1 MSACPASVYSV
12 IIAHVV
18 MCAPFAMAIIRL
30 RLSQMDPSLE
40 AAAWNLG
47 ASEWMAMR
55 HVIIPFCLP
64 AIFAAL
70 FITMAV
76 SFDEFAVSWF
86 VSGLQRNTASQGSR
100 LPAGAGQPAHQCHRY
115 LRLPRL
121 DDPRDPRPDSSDETQ
136 RRAQIRRRSAGVG
149 AMTDQAL
156 VVFDGV
162 VKSFGSF
169 VAVERMDLDIRKGE
183 FLAIMGSSGCGK
195 TTTLRML
202 AGLEAPTEGEIRLA
216 GKRINDLPTWR
227 RDTPM
232 VWQSLA
238 LFPFLTV
245 RENVEFS
252 LRMRGVE
259 RAARRLRVDKWLER
273 MQITEFADRNVAHLS
288 GGQRQRVALARSLVT
303 EPEILLLDEPLSALD
318 AHLKVR
324 MQTVLS
330 NLQKR
335 TRHHLRLCHA
345 QPVRSLFDGGS
356 RRHHE
361 PRPHR
366 TDRQPAGDLSRA
378 ADEVRRRISRL
389 LQYFRRQG
397 FGGRRRRDADRHAFG
412 RVRCRSQP
420 G

>member
-1 MSACPASVYSV
+1 M
-12 IIAHVV
+12 I
-18 MCAPFAMAIIRL
+18 
-30 RLSQMDPSLE
+30 DK
-40 AAAWNLG
+40 
-47 ASEWMAMR
+47 
-55 HVIIPFCLP
+55 
-64 AIFAAL
+64 
-70 FITMAV
+70 T
-76 SFDEFAVSWF
+76 
-86 VSGLQRNTASQGSR
+86 
-100 LPAGAGQPAHQCHRY
+100 
-115 LRLPRL
+115 
-121 DDPRDPRPDSSDETQ
+121 
-136 RRAQIRRRSAGVG
+136 
-149 AMTDQAL
+149 L

-162 VKSFGSF
+162 AKRFGEF
-169 VAVERMDLDIRKGE
+169 VAVEPLDLDIRKGE

-202 AGLEAPTEGEIRLA
+202 AGLEAPTEGEIRLS

-259 RAARRLRVDKWLER
+259 KAERRQRVDKWLER

-330 NLQKR
+330 NLQKELGITFVYVTHSQSEAFSMADRVVIMSRGRIEQIGNPQEIYRAPR
-335 TRHHLRLCHA
+335 TKFVAEFL
-345 QPVRSLFDGGS
+345 GS
-356 RRHHE
+356 SNVFAGKVSSV
-361 PRPHR
+361 
-366 TDRQPAGDLSRA
+366 AGDLIRIA
-378 ADEVRRRISRL
+378 TPLGRIRRCPQPR
-389 LQYFRRQG
+389 QDVGQGRQG
-397 FGGRRRRDADRHAFG
+397 DLRRLG
-412 RVRCRSQP
+412 
-420 G
+420 